1 MVLRRSTGPQS
12 FAFLLVLVL
21 VLLAGCSDPLGPGGT
36 SYEITVLSGD
46 GQLTTPGEEVTEPLT
61 VFVRRVQTGEPAPDV
76 SVRWD
81 VTSGEGAVLDRAT
94 TVTDSTGRASVHARL
109 GSELGAYVIVADLDR
124 RVGEPSRFELLAVER
139 PRIGMMPQGAL
150 AGDTIRIEGEN
161 FRPDF
166 HDNIVLFSGIRG
178 EVVGGGEDAL
188 MVHVP
193 PCLPTRSVD
202 VAVWLGPA
210 VWSASAALQ
219 VSEQGAGL
227 QLEAGE
233 AIVIQDPTALS
244 CLKLPDDGSARYLAV
259 PHSAA
264 TQLGTVYA
272 FGMFGVSGEE
282 TITMSFMPEV
292 GAWRDELL
300 PQSESGSGL
309 PQVRWDSAIRR
320 LERKLLPL
328 RSSEGVRPSDTPALS
343 VAPAP
348 PPSIG
353 DRRVFNVLN
362 REQSFEEVTAEVVH
376 VGARAILYQ
385 DTTAPADGFTDSD
398 FAAFAGDFDDVV
410 FPAVTEVFGQPSDI
424 DANDRIIILFTSQV
438 NRLTAAGSNGFI
450 GGFFYGLD
458 LLPDR
463 TGSNGGEIFYALVP
477 DPQGELGEPR
487 SKELVLRSIPAIL
500 AHEFQHMV
508 HFNER
513 VLVREV
519 PTTEALW
526 LSEGLAQMAEDVVSE
541 VFEARGETH
550 VAERYQLG
558 NIQRARR
565 YLGDPGAVSLI
576 PITGGGTLEERGA
589 GWLFLRYLRGQAG
602 DGNTILRALTQT
614 RRTGISNVLAE
625 SGRSWDELLY
635 SWSAA
640 LFLDGLSIPVDPR
653 FAFADIDLRQ
663 ALTQGGNYPLSPVVL
678 GPDGFVATRSLNPS
692 SPAFYIIRPGAG
704 GTALTIAGPSGLPSP
719 DSHGLQLTLVR
730 VE

>member
-1 MVLRRSTGPQS
+1 MVFRRSTRPHTI
-12 FAFLLVLVL
+12 AFLLVLL
-21 VLLAGCSDPLGPGGT
+21 LLAGCSDPLGPAGT

-46 GQLTTPGEEVTEPLT
+46 GQLTTPGEALTEPLT
-61 VFVRRVQTGEPAPDV
+61 VIVRRVQTGEPAPDV
-76 SVRWD
+76 NVRWD
-81 VTSGEGAVLDRAT
+81 VTSGEGVVLDRAT

-139 PRIGMMPQGAL
+139 PRIGTMPQGAL
-150 AGDTIRIEGEN
+150 AGDTIRIEGTG

-166 HDNIVLFSGIRG
+166 RDNIVLFSGIRG
-178 EVVGGGEDAL
+178 EVVEGGEDAL

-193 PCLPTRSVD
+193 ACFPTRSVD
-202 VAVWLGPA
+202 VAVWLGPS

-227 QLEAGE
+227 RLEAGE

-244 CLKLPDDGSARYLAV
+244 CLKLPEHGSARYLAV

-272 FGMFGVSGEE
+272 FGMFGVSGEGPL
-282 TITMSFMPEV
+282 TFFSAPAVAASPE
-292 GAWRDELL
+292 GFLAQGEI
-300 PQSESGSGL
+300 GSGL
-309 PQVRWDSAIRR
+309 PQARWDGAIRR
-320 LERKLLPL
+320 LERELLPL
-328 RSSEGVRPSDTPALS
+328 RSSEIVRPSDTPTLS
-343 VAPAP
+343 ISPAP

-362 REQSFEEVTAEVVH
+362 REQTFEEVTAEVVH
-376 VGARAILYQ
+376 VSARAILYQ

-398 FAAFAGDFDDVV
+398 FAAFAGDFEDVV

-541 VFEARGETH
+541 VFEARGETQ
-550 VAERYQLG
+550 VAEGYRLG

-589 GWLFLRYLRGQAG
+589 GWLFLRYLRGQASG
-602 DGNTILRALTQT
+602 GNALLRALTQT
-614 RRTGISNVLAE
+614 RRTGVSNVLAE
-625 SGRSWDELLY
+625 TGRNWEELLS

-640 LFLDGLSIPVDPR
+640 LHLDGLGLPVDPR
-653 FAFADIDLRQ
+653 FAFADIDLRET
-663 ALTQGGNYPLSPVVL
+663 LTQGGNYPLSPLEL
-678 GPDGFVATRSLNPS
+678 GPEDFWASRSLRPS
-692 SPAFYIIRPGAG
+692 SPAFYIIRPGTG
-704 GTALTIAGPSGLPSP
+704 GTALTIAGPSGLPTP
-719 DSHGLQLTLVR
+719 AAHGLQLTLVR
-730 VE
+730 VQ